1 MRVPDK
7 REFAAATS
15 TGSDETHSAP
25 APAVKSQAEWL
36 RIMKSGGCWA
46 CHQLG
51 SKGTREIAPALGSFP
66 SSVAA
71 WQPRLQSGQA
81 GAGMM
86 GTVRQLGAQ
95 RAFAMFAAWTD
106 RIAAGEVPPPPPPP
120 RGRNR
125 LVATNTS

>member
-15 TGSDETHSAP
+15 TGADETHS

-36 RIMKSGGCWA
+36 RIMKSGGCWS

-51 SKGTREIAPALGSFP
+51 SKGTREIPAALGSFP

-71 WQPRLQSGQA
+71 WQRRLQSGQA
-81 GAGMM
+81 GAQMM
-86 GTVRQLGAQ
+86 GTVRPLGAQ
-95 RAFAMFAAWTD
+95 RAFALVADGAH
-106 RIAAGEVPPPPPPP
+106 RVPRAHLPPPPARPARPQ
-120 RGRNR
+120 RNAG
-125 LVATNTS
+125 LAAA